1 MAKQSSTTPKVVTK
15 KHLARQERERRQTR
29 LILVIGTIGILAA
42 VGLVVY
48 GYLKLNVL
56 QLRETVAEVSGEKI
70 TTGQWQNRVRFQRAQ
85 MINMYNQ
92 YAAYQQYFGADYSQ
106 QMQQIAAQLYTP
118 ETVGQQALD
127 QLRDEILIRQEA
139 EKRGITVTK
148 EEIDNLFKENFG
160 FFPDGT
166 PTPTVTPTEFS
177 YPTLTGQ
184 QLTLVPSTAT
194 PGPTSTPE
202 PTATLDPT
210 TPTATTAPA
219 SPTPLPELPTAT
231 ATPYTLE
238 GYQSEYQKMVENYD
252 LDNISEETIRSVYEA
267 ELYRRKLMDALS
279 ADIPQTEEQVW
290 ARHILVET
298 EVEANEAY
306 KLLQQGLDFA
316 QLARTSSKDT
326 GSGANGGD
334 LGWFGKGAMVAPFD
348 EAAFSQ
354 EIGEIGQPVKSDFG
368 YHIIQVLAREE
379 LPVTQ
384 AQIEQKKEA
393 AFNEWLTAARA
404 EATVTT
410 DEVWK
415 ERVPTEPILP
425 LPTS

>member
-1 MAKQSSTTPKVVTK
+1 MAKQSSSTPKVVTK

-29 LILVIGTIGILAA
+29 LILVIGTIGIVAA

-56 QLRETVAEVSGEKI
+56 QLRETVAEVNGEKI

-85 MINMYNQ
+85 MISMYNQ

-106 QMQQIAAQLYTP
+106 QMQQIEAQLYTP

-177 YPTLTGQ
+177 YPTLTSQ

-202 PTATLDPT
+202 PTATLDPS

-267 ELYRRKLMDALS
+267 ELYRRKLVDALS

-316 QLARTSSKDT
+316 QLARSSSKDT

-334 LGWFGKGAMVAPFD
+334 LGWFGKGAMVAPFE

-379 LPVTQ
+379 LPVTA

-393 AFNEWLTAARA
+393 AFGEWLTAARE

-410 DEVWK
+410 NEVWK
-415 ERVPTEPILP
+415 ERVPAEPVLP

>member
-1 MAKQSSTTPKVVTK
+1 
-15 KHLARQERERRQTR
+15 
-29 LILVIGTIGILAA
+29 
-42 VGLVVY
+42 
-48 GYLKLNVL
+48 
-56 QLRETVAEVSGEKI
+56 
-70 TTGQWQNRVRFQRAQ
+70 
-85 MINMYNQ
+85 
-92 YAAYQQYFGADYSQ
+92 
-106 QMQQIAAQLYTP
+106 
-118 ETVGQQALD
+118 
-127 QLRDEILIRQEA
+127 
-139 EKRGITVTK
+139 
-148 EEIDNLFKENFG
+148 
-160 FFPDGT
+160 
-166 PTPTVTPTEFS
+166 
-177 YPTLTGQ
+177 
-184 QLTLVPSTAT
+184 
-194 PGPTSTPE
+194 
-202 PTATLDPT
+202 
-210 TPTATTAPA
+210 
-219 SPTPLPELPTAT
+219 
-231 ATPYTLE
+231 
-238 GYQSEYQKMVENYD
+238 
-252 LDNISEETIRSVYEA
+252 
-267 ELYRRKLMDALS
+267 MDALS

-316 QLARTSSKDT
+316 QLARTTSKDT

-393 AFNEWLTAARA
+393 AFNEWLTAARE

-415 ERVPTEPILP
+415 ERVPTEPVLP
-425 LPTS
+425 LS

>member
-1 MAKQSSTTPKVVTK
+1 MAKQSSTTPKVITK

-56 QLRETVAEVSGEKI
+56 QLRETVAEVNGEKI

-85 MINMYNQ
+85 MINIYNQ
-92 YAAYQQYFGADYSQ
+92 YATYQQYFGADYSQ

-184 QLTLVPSTAT
+184 QLTLVPPTAT
-194 PGPTSTPE
+194 QGPTSTPE

-219 SPTPLPELPTAT
+219 SPTPLPELPTPT

-316 QLARTSSKDT
+316 QLARTTSKDT

-393 AFNEWLTAARA
+393 AFNEWLTAARE

-415 ERVPTEPILP
+415 ERVPTEPVLP
-425 LPTS
+425 LS